1 VADFRS
7 NIYDLLFVC
16 IPGIVI
22 TISPFN
28 AIFIEEVFL
37 FLIIGINPGV
47 GVSLPPDFGIGV
59 VGESWGVQKYHYISM

>member
-1 VADFRS
+1 MADFRS

-37 FLIIGINPGV
+37 FLIIGV